1 MIKEELMRVRE
12 EEKEVNI
19 DGVNRKRRGKDR
31 KLESKTSQLKDSQSK
46 SITEQVRFI

>member
-19 DGVNRKRRGKDR
+19 DGVNRKRGGKDT
-31 KLESKTSQLKDSQSK
+31 KLESKTSHLKDSQSK
-46 SITEQVRFI
+46 SITEQVRG